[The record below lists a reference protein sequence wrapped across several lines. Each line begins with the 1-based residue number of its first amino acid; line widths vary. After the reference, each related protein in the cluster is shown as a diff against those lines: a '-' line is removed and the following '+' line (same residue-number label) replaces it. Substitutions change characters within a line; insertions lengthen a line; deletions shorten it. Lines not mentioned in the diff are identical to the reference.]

1 MGLSMNKKM
10 DRAAYLS
17 STTLSNIQLVIN
29 HYCSRLILY
38 ILYSIRSSSF
48 SPTIIYT
55 LYALNSLQKKK
66 KKDKF
71 VAIPFVFFSYHYPCL
86 IPDSLRLSKM
96 AHVNIDFSFIY
107 VNNSEVKPLQLSFI
121 FERSSF
127 VCSSYCQN
135 LYKEN

>member
-10 DRAAYLS
+10 NRAAYLS

-55 LYALNSLQKKK
+55 LYALNSLKKEK
-66 KKDKF
+66 KRTNLLL
-71 VAIPFVFFSYHYPCL
+71 YP
-86 IPDSLRLSKM
+86 S
-96 AHVNIDFSFIY
+96 FSFHITIP
-107 VNNSEVKPLQLSFI
+107 VLFQILLDCQKWHMLTLTSLSFM
-121 FERSSF
+121 
-127 VCSSYCQN
+127 
-135 LYKEN
+135 